1 MSNNVKITY
10 LDTET
15 GAEYEMEHT
24 LYVGCDGVPSV
35 QIFID
40 GVLCCDDSRCREVKR
55 IAGEAIDV
63 HDFVT
68 GGGRIAVK
76 VEQIETGED
85 LYSDFPDDP
94 VPQKI

>member
-1 MSNNVKITY
+1 
-10 LDTET
+10 
-15 GAEYEMEHT
+15 
-24 LYVGCDGVPSV
+24 V
-35 QIFID
+35 QIFVD
-40 GVLCCDDSRCREVKR
+40 GALCCDGTRCEEVRR
-55 IAGEAIDV
+55 ISGDV
-63 HDFVT
+63 INVLDFVE